1 MQRYKQRFT
10 GAFAQLVKSDT
21 GEWCK
26 YDEFEVLLKDNEDAL
41 FGVIEERNSTIDY
54 LRKTCQELGD
64 DNAESKL
71 WNTKLFSLLV
81 MSTVFN
87 FGAIA
92 FFVFERIGMI

>member
-1 MQRYKQRFT
+1 MKRYKQRFNGMGT
-10 GAFAQLVKSDT
+10 MFECET

-26 YDEFEVLLKDNEDAL
+26 YKEFEDILKDNEDAL
-41 FGVIEERNSTIDY
+41 FGVIEERNETIDY

-64 DNAESKL
+64 DNEESNL

-81 MSTVFN
+81 VSTVFN

-92 FFVFERIGMI
+92 FFVFERLGMI

>member
-10 GAFAQLVKSDT
+10 GAFAQLVKSDF
-21 GEWCK
+21 GDWGK
-26 YDEFEVLLKDNEDAL
+26 YEDFKTLQKQIEDSFFNVIRKRNEEIA
-41 FGVIEERNSTIDY
+41 Y
-54 LRKTCQELGD
+54 LQKTCQELGD
-64 DNAESKL
+64 DLEDSKL

>member
-1 MQRYKQRFT
+1 MKRYKQRFNGMGT
-10 GAFAQLVKSDT
+10 MFECET

-26 YDEFEVLLKDNEDAL
+26 YKEFEDILKDNEDAL
-41 FGVIEERNSTIDY
+41 FGVIEERNETIDY

-64 DNAESKL
+64 DNEESNL

-92 FFVFERIGMI
+92 FFVFERLGMI

>member
-1 MQRYKQRFT
+1 MKRYKQRFNGMGT
-10 GAFAQLVKSDT
+10 MFECET

-26 YDEFEVLLKDNEDAL
+26 YKEFEDILKDNEDAL
-41 FGVIEERNSTIDY
+41 FGVIEERNETIDY

-64 DNAESKL
+64 DNEESKL

-92 FFVFERIGMI
+92 FFVFERLGMI

>member
-1 MQRYKQRFT
+1 MKRYKQRFNGMGTMFECET
-10 GAFAQLVKSDT
+10 GDWVKYND
-21 GEWCK
+21 
-26 YDEFEVLLKDNEDAL
+26 FEVLLKDNEDSL
-41 FGVIEERNSTIDY
+41 FGVIEERNETIDY

-64 DNAESKL
+64 DNADSQL
-71 WNTKLFSLLV
+71 RTIKLFKLLV

>member
-1 MQRYKQRFT
+1 MKRYNQRFNGMGT
-10 GAFAQLVKSDT
+10 MFESDT
-21 GEWCK
+21 GDWCK
-26 YDEFEVLLKDNEDAL
+26 YDEFEDILKDNEDAL
-41 FGVIEERNSTIDY
+41 FDVIGDRNVEIDY

-64 DNAESKL
+64 DNGECKL

>member
-1 MQRYKQRFT
+1 MKRYNQRFNGMGT
-10 GAFAQLVKSDT
+10 MFESDT
-21 GEWCK
+21 GDWCK
-26 YDEFEVLLKDNEDAL
+26 YDEFEDILKGNEDAL

-64 DNAESKL
+64 DLEYSRL
-71 WNTKLFSLLV
+71 RGIKLFVLLV

-92 FFVFERIGMI
+92 FFVFERLGII

>member
-1 MQRYKQRFT
+1 MGTMFE
-10 GAFAQLVKSDT
+10 SDT
-21 GEWCK
+21 GEWVK
-26 YDEFEVLLKDNEDAL
+26 HEEAEDILKGNEDAL

-64 DNAESKL
+64 DNEESKI
-71 WNTKLFSLLV
+71 WNTKLFSLLI
-81 MSTVFN
+81 MSTIFN

>member
-1 MQRYKQRFT
+1 MKRYNQRFNGMGT
-10 GAFAQLVKSDT
+10 MFESDT
-21 GEWCK
+21 GDWCK
-26 YDEFEVLLKDNEDAL
+26 YDEFEDILKDNEDAL
-41 FGVIEERNSTIDY
+41 FDVIGDRNVEIDY

-64 DNAESKL
+64 DNEECKL

>member
-1 MQRYKQRFT
+1 MKRYKQRFNGMGT
-10 GAFAQLVKSDT
+10 MFECET

-26 YDEFEVLLKDNEDAL
+26 YKEFEDILKDNEDAL
-41 FGVIEERNSTIDY
+41 FGVIEERNETIDY

-64 DNAESKL
+64 DNEETKL

-81 MSTVFN
+81 LSTTFN

-92 FFVFERIGMI
+92 FFVFERLGMI